1 MLIACVHIPRFA
13 VEAERQRRL
22 DLATRLV
29 LIGDAAVLDCS
40 IGAETSGVKRGPQ
53 ATSGWAT

>member
-13 VEAERQRRL
+13 VEAERQRRR
-22 DLATRLV
+22 DLATSLV

-40 IGAETSGVKRGPQ
+40 IGAETSGIKRGPQ
-53 ATSGWAT
+53 ATSG